1 MNKGTV
7 LALLLVVLGGGY
19 GLGRLATRDK
29 DNSNSPGAAA
39 AMPTTQGPSDGV
51 DRVRVAL
58 EGPVRG
64 PADAPR

>member
-29 DNSNSPGAAA
+29 DTSNSAAA
-39 AMPTTQGPSDGV
+39 TAMPTTQGPSDGV
-51 DRVRVAL
+51 PRTRVAL
-58 EGPVRG
+58 EGPMKG
-64 PADAPR
+64 PSDAPR